1 MRRDALEA
9 LNQYIGQDPRSFR
22 RVLITY
28 SLRRFPILI
37 SSLALV
43 VQQFNIKSYKG
54 NGKSKRHSHL

>member
-1 MRRDALEA
+1 MGSFESI
-9 LNQYIGQDPRSFR
+9 YWTGSSFFR